1 MRVPVILHPRRDHG
15 GNLSLRNQTLTPAGL
30 RQAPPQRVLFQND
43 VTNARPIRQPSQHA
57 SPAPQPSG
65 LYSAANG
72 LHHLNGVPSSLA
84 NYEPKQ
90 QVPLTLRPVVTPGNN
105 PELFKANQKQ
115 LRDAYQARTSRAPLL
130 TKGMMLPGSKCSLTT
145 AELSS
150 AYSE

>member
-1 MRVPVILHPRRDHG
+1 M
-15 GNLSLRNQTLTPAGL
+15 AGL

-43 VTNARPIRQPSQHA
+43 VPIVRPTRQPSQHA

-115 LRDAYQARTSRAPLL
+115 LRDAYLARTSRIPLL
-130 TKGMMLPGSKCSLTT
+130 TKGMMLPGSECLVTT
-145 AELSS
+145 TEISS
-150 AYSE
+150 AHSK